1 MDETTQQNA
10 ALVEQ
15 AAAAAE
21 SLQDQAAGLS
31 EAVAVFTLGS
41 GCAAPG
47 SPLPGIAREN
57 PRSSSP
63 RALPAAHKS
72 LPAQSHADDVDFDA
86 IINAHQAWKQK
97 LRSAIGGGE
106 ERKLNPN
113 EVCKD
118 NQCALGKWL
127 YGAGKKYEQTPNY
140 EPLRHTHAEFH
151 VCAADI
157 LRLAQQGDKDGA
169 NAMLVGEFFD
179 LSNRTVQHIVT
190 MKRHHK
196 H

>member
-31 EAVAVFTLGS
+31 QAVAVFRLDG
-41 GCAAPG
+41 GGGAIG
-47 SPLPGIAREN
+47 SPIPGIAREKA
-57 PRSSSP
+57 RSG

-72 LPAQSHADDVDFDA
+72 LPGPSHPGDVDFDA

-127 YGAGKKYEQTPNY
+127 YGAGKKYQHTPDY

-157 LRLAQQGDKDGA
+157 LRLTQQGDKDSA

-179 LSNRTVQHIVT
+179 LSNRTVQHIVA
-190 MKRHHK
+190 MKRHHR